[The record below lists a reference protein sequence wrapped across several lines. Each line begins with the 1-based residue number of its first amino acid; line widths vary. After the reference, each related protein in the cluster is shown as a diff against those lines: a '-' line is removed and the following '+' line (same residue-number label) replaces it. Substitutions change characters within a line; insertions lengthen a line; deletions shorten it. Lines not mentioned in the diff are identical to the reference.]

1 LTLDAGRFGGSSRSD
16 EKIHLAPNVF
26 AIADS
31 SAVRFGRWTGYET
44 IDKGAQRDEV
54 ADWSPRDRYHCETA
68 RHQIEHPIRDLVS
81 SSMRL
86 PDKELVNTVMLVVAD
101 HQDGLAEHWIKLIGN
116 NCFECQKPGI
126 MASARMRAAKTEPAW
141 HH

>member
-1 LTLDAGRFGGSSRSD
+1 MPAFGGSSQSD

-86 PDKELVNTVMLVVAD
+86 PDKELVNTPRRCLIWVETSPLLHQTAPPNSLVFL
-101 HQDGLAEHWIKLIGN
+101 GSAERGR
-116 NCFECQKPGI
+116 FFV
-126 MASARMRAAKTEPAW
+126 PA
-141 HH
+141 